1 MTVLY
6 FKFKLKKKKIV
17 FSFCPPL
24 MFYRKWVNELD
35 VEYKWVTFTA
45 KGYMRCGVGT
55 TLVMLI

>member
-1 MTVLY
+1 
-6 FKFKLKKKKIV
+6 
-17 FSFCPPL
+17 

-45 KGYMRCGVGT
+45 KGYMRCGVDT